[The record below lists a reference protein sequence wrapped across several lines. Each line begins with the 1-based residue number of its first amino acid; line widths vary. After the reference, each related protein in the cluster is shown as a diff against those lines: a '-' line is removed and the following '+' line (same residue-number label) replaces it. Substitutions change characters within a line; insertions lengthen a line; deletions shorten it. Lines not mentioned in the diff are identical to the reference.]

1 VVQPFL
7 LHELKPQAHL
17 SLTRASP
24 SAGLIFEVYREQ
36 GRWLSWSR
44 FIRSASKSS
53 YASAGVP
60 AIAQPRLQLDYKGTP
75 LKSEYI
81 PDFICYDKII
91 IELKAVKELTD
102 AHRAQVQN
110 YLKATGFKLA
120 FLVNFCHHPLIEIER
135 IVL

>member
-1 VVQPFL
+1 VTSVVVHFL
-7 LHELKPQAHL
+7 TMNPKLIYPEESFAI
-17 SLTRASP
+17 RG
-24 SAGLIFEVYREQ
+24 GLFEVYRNKGAGVLEPVYQ
-36 GRWLSWSR
+36 ECLEIEFGLS
-44 FIRSASKSS
+44 
-53 YASAGVP
+53 GVP
-60 AIAQPRLQLDYKGTP
+60 AIPQPGLQLEYKGTK

-81 PDFICYDKII
+81 PDFVCYDKII
-91 IELKAVKELTD
+91 VELKTVKELTD

>member
-1 VVQPFL
+1 MNP
-7 LHELKPQAHL
+7 K
-17 SLTRASP
+17 
-24 SAGLIFEVYREQ
+24 LIYPDESFAIRGALFEVYKNKGAGFLEPVYQECLEIELR
-36 GRWLSWSR
+36 LS
-44 FIRSASKSS
+44 
-53 YASAGVP
+53 GVT
-60 AIAQPRLQLDYKGTP
+60 AIAQPRLQLDYKGTQ

-91 IELKAVKELTD
+91 IEIKAVKELTD

-110 YLKATGFKLA
+110 YLKATAFKLA

>member
-1 VVQPFL
+1 MNP
-7 LHELKPQAHL
+7 K
-17 SLTRASP
+17 
-24 SAGLIFEVYREQ
+24 LIYPDESFAIRGALFEVYKNKGAGFLEPVYQECLEIEFR
-36 GRWLSWSR
+36 L
-44 FIRSASKSS
+44 
-53 YASAGVP
+53 AGVP
-60 AIAQPRLQLDYKGTP
+60 SISQPRLQLDYKGTP

-120 FLVNFCHHPLIEIER
+120 FLVNFGHHPLIEIER

>member
-1 VVQPFL
+1 MNSNT
-7 LHELKPQAHL
+7 K
-17 SLTRASP
+17 
-24 SAGLIFEVYREQ
+24 LIYPDESFAIRGALFEVYKNKGAGFLEPVYQECLEIEFR
-36 GRWLSWSR
+36 LT
-44 FIRSASKSS
+44 
-53 YASAGVP
+53 GVP
-60 AIAQPRLQLDYKGTP
+60 AIAQPRLQLDYKGIP

-91 IELKAVKELTD
+91 IEIKAVKELTD

-120 FLVNFCHHPLIEIER
+120 FLVNFCHHPLVEIER

>member
-1 VVQPFL
+1 MNP
-7 LHELKPQAHL
+7 K
-17 SLTRASP
+17 
-24 SAGLIFEVYREQ
+24 LIYPDESFAIRGALFEVYKNKGAGFLEPVYQECLEIEFR
-36 GRWLSWSR
+36 L
-44 FIRSASKSS
+44 
-53 YASAGVP
+53 AGVS
-60 AIAQPRLQLDYKGTP
+60 AIAQPRLHLDYKGTP

-81 PDFICYDKII
+81 PDFICFDKII

-120 FLVNFCHHPLIEIER
+120 FLVNFGHHPLIEIER